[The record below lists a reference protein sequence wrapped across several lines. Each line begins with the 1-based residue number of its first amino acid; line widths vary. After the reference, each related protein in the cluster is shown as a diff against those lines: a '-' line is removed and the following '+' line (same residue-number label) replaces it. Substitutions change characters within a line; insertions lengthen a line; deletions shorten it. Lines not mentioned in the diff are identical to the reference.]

1 VGLFE
6 ARKMRSEH
14 FAFTFVPLC
23 FVEWFGIC
31 FFGGEVFDLLM
42 GLKFRVFLDFMEL
55 WGVCEGGVVGL
66 FVFTENAESTFPFHI
81 LVSLVRGTV
90 REYDS
95 FFQVRSYF
103 LKSERFGS
111 FVLKPELWNC
121 LNCEFFLNRRFLG
134 ILRSRKSV
142 GFANFHLLPS
152 FLPSFLLPSFLPLP
166 FPSFFLPSF
175 LSSLPPSFL
184 PFFLPFFLPSFL
196 PTYLLPTNK
205 NY

>member
-1 VGLFE
+1 
-6 ARKMRSEH
+6 MRSEH

-134 ILRSRKSV
+134 ILDFWNYDFFWHHVLFGIMGFLELWVFVIIYFLWNYV
-142 GFANFHLLPS
+142 GC
-152 FLPSFLLPSFLPLP
+152 
-166 FPSFFLPSF
+166 
-175 LSSLPPSFL
+175 
-184 PFFLPFFLPSFL
+184 
-196 PTYLLPTNK
+196 
-205 NY
+205 